1 MKKRTYSIYFLLIL
15 VCAIAVFPFIW
26 MFFASTHTNTQI
38 YQAAWAFRP
47 GEEFTANFAALAKA
61 FPIWRN
67 LCNSLMIAGI
77 YTFIVV
83 FVDSMAGYAIAKYDF
98 KGKNVLFAI
107 FMMSMFIPSQ
117 VTMIPL
123 FVEMNTFGIMNTS
136 AAVILPGVATVF
148 GVFLMKQNF
157 SGFPTELIE
166 AARIDGSGDF
176 SLFFKIVLP
185 NMKSAMT
192 SLAIVTFVNQYGNF
206 MWPLIALND
215 KEKYTMPLVLSLMV
229 QLGSVVNYG
238 AVFTG
243 AVIVLLPVLI
253 CFLIFQKNFVDGML
267 CGAVKG

>member
-1 MKKRTYSIYFLLIL
+1 MKKRPYGIYIILIC
-15 VCAIAVFPFIW
+15 VCAIAVFPFVWLII
-26 MFFASTHTNTQI
+26 ASTHTNTQI
-38 YQAAWAFRP
+38 YQIEWAFRP
-47 GEEFTANFAALAKA
+47 GTEFLTNLSSLAKA

-67 LCNSLMIAGI
+67 MANSIMIAGI
-77 YTFIVV
+77 YTLIVI
-83 FVDSMAGYAIAKYDF
+83 FVDAMAGYAFSKYEF
-98 KGKNVLFAI
+98 KGKTLLFSL

-123 FVEMNTFGIMNTS
+123 FVEMNSFGIMNTS

-148 GVFLMKQNF
+148 GVFLMRQNF
-157 SGFPTELIE
+157 MGFPTELIE
-166 AARIDGSGDF
+166 AARIDGAGDF
-176 SLFFKIVLP
+176 SVFFKIVLP

-192 SLAIVTFVNQYGNF
+192 SLAIVSFVNQYGNF

-229 QLGSVVNYG
+229 QPGVVVDYG

-253 CFLIFQKNFVDGML
+253 FFLIFQKNFVDGML